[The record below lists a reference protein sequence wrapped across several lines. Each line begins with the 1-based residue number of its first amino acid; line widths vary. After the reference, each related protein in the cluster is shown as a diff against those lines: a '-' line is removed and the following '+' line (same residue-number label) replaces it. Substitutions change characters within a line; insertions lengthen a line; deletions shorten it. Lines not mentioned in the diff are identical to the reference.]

1 MKRWLVFCLLICG
14 STLTSLSQATAP
26 PEAPSTPADAIR
38 HFVENELA
46 RSDPKLRAEISV
58 GEIDP
63 HLRLTPCERVEP
75 FLRAGSRLWGRSF
88 VGYRCLQHPGWTIS
102 VPVMVRLYGPAL
114 VAAQTLPPLQ
124 AISADAVRQQEVELT
139 REPSGVA
146 VTVEQL
152 EDRVCTRLLQIGQP
166 IPLSCL
172 RSVPAIGQGDPV
184 KLVGVGS
191 GFTISTDATALS
203 TAAAGETVRVR
214 TDSGR
219 TISGIARKGRVVE
232 VSF

>member
-1 MKRWLVFCLLICG
+1 MKRWLVFCLLLCA
-14 STLTSLSQATAP
+14 SALAPLSQATAP
-26 PEAPSTPADAIR
+26 AQAPSTPADAIR
-38 HFVENELA
+38 RFVENELVRA
-46 RSDPKLRAEISV
+46 EPKLRAEISV

-63 HLRLTPCERVEP
+63 NLRLAPCERTEA
-75 FLRAGSRLWGRSF
+75 FLRAGTRLWGRSF

-102 VPVMVRLYGPAL
+102 VPVTVRLYGPAL
-114 VAAQTLPPLQ
+114 VAAQSLPALQ
-124 AISADAVRQQEVELT
+124 PISADAVRLQEVEVT

-146 VTVEQL
+146 VAVQQL
-152 EDRVCTRLLQIGQP
+152 EDRFCTRPLQIGQP
-166 IPLSCL
+166 IPLNCL
-172 RSVPAIGQGDPV
+172 RTVPAIAQGDPV
-184 KLVGVGS
+184 KLVGVGN

-219 TISGIARKGRVVE
+219 TISGVARKGRVVE